1 MNIQEK
7 EEAVAKEKK
16 LYVGYGVVEI
26 LAINPDRDELCDLLG
41 VTEPE
46 SIAKFKEPEYT
57 KEDEEGNSISKI
69 QIYVKSVK
77 TGEVNSII
85 FQLTDKERISKDG
98 TKSMYVNQL
107 GDSQYA
113 SNTDNWNREENPG
126 GLFSSFKAFT
136 QITWLLPDGS
146 TSDRWKPGATVH
158 SEKII
163 QKKEYI
169 KAVEGEDNLYALING
184 IFNLDRY
191 NPSVSIIL
199 DTKKLFKGN
208 FKQLNDNLLGKK
220 VICCYA
226 VRTKEDGTEI
236 QTISNKFFI
245 SALSYSPLVNYNLTP
260 GKIEIIRDKAMD
272 KKKLTPVETF
282 FDNTTDPSNGIKHFY
297 NPIPLEDYD
306 PSKNFL
312 NSGSVIQET
321 TIEDDLPF

>member
-46 SIAKFKEPEYT
+46 SKAKFKEPEYT

-77 TGEVNSII
+77 TGEVNSIL

-136 QITWLLPDGS
+136 QITWLLPDGT
-146 TSDRWKPGATVH
+146 TSDRWKPGAIVY

-163 QKKEYI
+163 QKKEYR

-184 IFNLDRY
+184 IFNLDKY

-282 FDNTTDPSNGIKHFY
+282 FNNTTDPSNGIKHFY